1 MKCEKCNNEAVF
13 HLQSN
18 INGEKSEAHLC
29 SDCASKEG
37 YGRMMR
43 SPVLTGFFPS
53 PFGGLMGSFLRT
65 PFAPFDALASS
76 FFGHGLPVSLATSP
90 EPVTAAEPE
99 KNEKDRCANI
109 PENAGEDMR
118 KKRELC
124 FLQNQLEEAVRT
136 QEFEKAAQLRD
147 QIRAMKHE

>member
-18 INGEKSEAHLC
+18 INGEKSEVHLC

-37 YGRMMR
+37 YGRMMQ
-43 SPVLTGFFPS
+43 SPVLTGFFSGPFGSLMGGFLRS
-53 PFGGLMGSFLRT
+53 PFGS
-65 PFAPFDALASS
+65 FDALASG
-76 FFGHGLPVSLATSP
+76 FLGHGLSAAPAPSASD
-90 EPVTAAEPE
+90 TAAEPV

-109 PENAGEDMR
+109 PENAGEDLR

-124 FLQNQLEEAVRT
+124 LLRNQLEEAVCR
-136 QEFEKAAQLRD
+136 QEFEKAAGLRD
-147 QIRAMKHE
+147 QIRALEHE

>member
-18 INGEKSEAHLC
+18 INGAKSEVHLC
-29 SDCASKEG
+29 PDCANKEG
-37 YGRMMR
+37 YGRMMQA
-43 SPVLTGFFPS
+43 PALTSFFGS
-53 PFGGLMGSFLRT
+53 PFGGLMSSFFRR
-65 PFAPFDALASS
+65 PSPFDAFASS
-76 FFGHGLPVSLATSP
+76 FFGQGLPSP
-90 EPVTAAEPE
+90 VPASEADTAAGAV

-109 PENAGEDMR
+109 PENAGEALR

-124 FLQNQLEEAVRT
+124 LLRNQLEEAVRT

-147 QIRAMKHE
+147 QIRAMEQE